1 MNDCINLQMCNF
13 AFHSR
18 GFVHRWV
25 TGSVDSME
33 INIDKL
39 LNGACVR
46 LRVHADRRDL
56 GLTLSRRVV

>member
-1 MNDCINLQMCNF
+1 M
-13 AFHSR
+13 
-18 GFVHRWV
+18 HRWV
-25 TGSVDSME
+25 TDSVDSME

-56 GLTLSRRVV
+56 GSTLSRRVV